1 MRAGLGKLRN
11 KRFRVRKGPLVV
23 YFNENSKL
31 TKAFRSIYFNY
42 KFIINNYNNRCTR
55 S

>member
-31 TKAFRSIYFNY
+31 TKAFRNVPGVEVV
-42 KFIINNYNNRCTR
+42 NVTR
-55 S
+55 LNLL